1 MPELPAGYLAPLPD
15 GRPFG
20 LRRTSLKPGTEFWRI
35 DATPPDHWDW
45 RGFPEPR
52 YRFDP
57 ESGSFRTRYAGATL
71 AGPVRERYRATG
83 LVIPAD
89 HRDHHLVHLV
99 AIRNVRALD
108 LRTEKN
114 LDILHLDDQISTGQ
128 NADVWFTCHR
138 LADAVRRWWTDVE
151 AIVYRSRTTP
161 SSSLNVAFFT
171 VDGFD
176 VTSRALGEEPEALT
190 DLVLHQDVTVGWD
203 LDA

>member
-20 LRRTSLKPGTEFWRI
+20 LRRTTLKAGTEFWRL
-35 DATPPDHWDW
+35 DATAPADWDW

-71 AGPVRERYRATG
+71 AGAVRERYRASG

-89 HRDHHLVHLV
+89 HRSHHLVRLV
-99 AIRNVRALD
+99 ASRNVRALD

-114 LDILHLDDQISTGQ
+114 LDILRLDDQVSTGQ
-128 NADVWFTCHR
+128 HADVWRTCHR

-161 SSSLNVAFFT
+161 SSSLNVGFFT

-176 VTSRALGEEPEALT
+176 VTSRALGEASEVLA
-190 DLVLHQDVTVGWD
+190 DLVLQQGVTVDWD